1 MPEQNRPGSRLPCPA
16 QRSTAATQ
24 PGAPDHFAPICPWM
38 NLFSLPMQ
46 ALTTVFALTG
56 REVLKFV
63 RDRSRLLGA
72 FTQPLAFWL
81 LLGLGFQG
89 TFQMPGAEAA
99 GVDYV
104 EYLFPGVIALVL
116 LFTAIFSTISI
127 VEERTSGFLQAVMVA
142 PTPRTA
148 LVFGNA
154 LGGTI
159 LATVQALLFLFAL
172 PLIGIWPGI
181 QGTLLVLAICL
192 LTGLSFTALGFTI
205 AWRMDTTRG
214 FHAVMNLFLLPL
226 WFLSGA
232 MFPVEGA
239 APVLRWL
246 VWINPV
252 SYAVS
257 GIRHG
262 MYGLASAP
270 GTMASPLVCILVS
283 LGFTLLMIGVAVWTV
298 RRPFFNT

>member
-1 MPEQNRPGSRLPCPA
+1 
-16 QRSTAATQ
+16 
-24 PGAPDHFAPICPWM
+24 
-38 NLFSLPMQ
+38 MQ

-56 REVLKFV
+56 REILKFV

-72 FTQPLAFWL
+72 FTQPIAFWL
-81 LLGLGFQG
+81 LLGLGFQD
-89 TFQMPGAEAA
+89 TFQMPGSTA

-104 EYLFPGVIALVL
+104 EFLFPGVIALVL

-159 LATVQALLFLFAL
+159 LSTVQALLILLAL
-172 PLIGIWPGI
+172 PFIGIYPNVAGVI
-181 QGTLLVLAICL
+181 LILAICL

-232 MFPVEGA
+232 MFPYEGA
-239 APVLRWL
+239 APVLQWL

-270 GTMASPLVCILVS
+270 GTLASPLTSISVS
-283 LGFTLLMIGVAVWTV
+283 LGFAVLMIGVAVWTV
-298 RRPFFNT
+298 RRPFFSD

>member
-1 MPEQNRPGSRLPCPA
+1 
-16 QRSTAATQ
+16 
-24 PGAPDHFAPICPWM
+24 
-38 NLFSLPMQ
+38 MQ
-46 ALTTVFALTG
+46 ALTTVFALTA
-56 REVLKFV
+56 REILKFV
-63 RDRSRLLGA
+63 RDRSRVLGA

-89 TFQMPGAEAA
+89 TFQMPAATDA

-104 EYLFPGVIALVL
+104 EFLFPGIIALVL

-142 PTPRTA
+142 PAPRTA

-159 LATVQALLFLFAL
+159 LATVQSLLFLFAL
-172 PLIGIWPGI
+172 PAIGINPGVS
-181 QGTLLVLAICL
+181 GVLLVLAICT

-239 APVLRWL
+239 AAVLRWF
-246 VWINPV
+246 VWLNPV

-262 MYGLASAP
+262 MYGLETAP
-270 GTMASPLVCILVS
+270 GVIASPLVCVGVS
-283 LGFTLLMIGVAVWTV
+283 LAFAVLMIGVAVWTV
-298 RRPFFNT
+298 RRPFFSG